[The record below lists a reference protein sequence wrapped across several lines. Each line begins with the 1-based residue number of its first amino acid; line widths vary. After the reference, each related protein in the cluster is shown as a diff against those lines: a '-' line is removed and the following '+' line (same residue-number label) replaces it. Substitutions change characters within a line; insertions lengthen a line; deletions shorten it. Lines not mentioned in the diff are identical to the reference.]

1 MRSPTCRDL
10 LQGGRPP
17 QSSAVAPRRR
27 LAQLLNSEA
36 AMAGN
41 TIRVAAVADLHCTK
55 TSQGAFQPLFARI
68 SEAADVAL
76 IGGDLTD
83 YGLPEEAAVLAKEL
97 AALRVP
103 AAAVLGNH
111 DLESG
116 KSAEVAKILR
126 DTGLQILDGDACE
139 LAGVG
144 IAGVKGFG
152 GGFGRHALAPWG
164 ETIIKQFVH
173 EAVDEALKLE
183 AALAR
188 LKTGQSIA
196 LLHYSPVQATVDGE
210 PLEILPFLGSS
221 RLEEPIGRYPVS
233 MVVHGHAHRGQL
245 QGATK
250 SGVPVY
256 NVSMPLLTRTWADK
270 PPFRVFEIPVVEQPS
285 IAAAAIRGR
294 RATDAVAS

>member
-1 MRSPTCRDL
+1 
-10 LQGGRPP
+10 
-17 QSSAVAPRRR
+17 
-27 LAQLLNSEA
+27 
-36 AMAGN
+36 MAGK
-41 TIRVAAVADLHCTK
+41 TIRVAAIADLHCTK
-55 TSQGAFQPLFARI
+55 TSQGTLQSLFARMN
-68 SEAADVAL
+68 EAADLAL
-76 IGGDLTD
+76 FAGDLTD

-116 KSAEVAKILR
+116 KSAEVARILR
-126 DTGLQILDGDACE
+126 DTGLTLLDGDACE

-164 ETIIKQFVH
+164 ETVSQQFVH

-188 LKTGQSIA
+188 LRTRHLIA
-196 LLHYSPVQATVDGE
+196 LLHYAPIQGTVDGE
-210 PLEILPFLGSS
+210 PLEIYPFLGSS

-233 MVVHGHAHRGQL
+233 AVFHGHAHRGQL
-245 QGATK
+245 EGVTK
-250 SGVPVY
+250 GGVQVY
-256 NVSMPLLTRTWADK
+256 NVSMPLLARSFADR
-270 PPFRVFEIPVVEQPS
+270 PPFRIVELSVDQAEAQPTS
-285 IAAAAIRGR
+285 VLARSR
-294 RATDAVAS
+294 RATDAIAS